1 MEKEMIEQNSTDMC
15 QKGRLI
21 GVGTGPG
28 DPELVTRKA
37 WQAITTAKV
46 IAYPAPDSGVSFAR
60 SIVADAIGEGV
71 SEIPMV
77 VPMRSGRAPAQ
88 TIYDD
93 GAAAI
98 SSHLDA
104 GSDVVVLCEG
114 DPLFYGSF
122 MYLLARLRTHYEV
135 EIIPGITA
143 MTACASA
150 VHHPLVARED
160 MMSILPAT
168 MSDEALADAI
178 SAAQGVAI
186 MKVGRHITRLK
197 ALLERL
203 GYLAQAHYVSHASLP
218 HQKKMPLC
226 DATDD
231 APYFSMIL
239 LYKGDDPWI

>member
-1 MEKEMIEQNSTDMC
+1 MT
-15 QKGRLI
+15 KGRLI

-37 WQAITTAKV
+37 WAAVAGAQV

-60 SIVADAIGEGV
+60 SIVQDAVAEGV
-71 SEIPMV
+71 IEIPMI
-77 VPMRSGRAPAQ
+77 VPMRTGRAPAQ
-88 TIYDD
+88 AIYDE
-93 GAAAI
+93 GAHMIA
-98 SSHLDA
+98 SHLDQ
-104 GSDVVVLCEG
+104 GHDVVVLCEG

-122 MYLLARLRTHYEV
+122 MYLLARLRDSYEV

-160 MMSILPAT
+160 MMSIVPAT
-168 MSDEALADAI
+168 MSDEGLKQAI
-178 SAAQGVAI
+178 GAAQGVAI
-186 MKVGRHITRLK
+186 MKVGRHIGRLRT
-197 ALLERL
+197 LLDEMGL
-203 GYLAQAHYVSHASLP
+203 LASAHYVSHASLP
-218 HQKKMPLC
+218 HQQKMPL
-226 DATDD
+226 AEAPET